1 MKTVKFKKEDKA
13 IIVEA
18 CVKVDGIEWDYE
30 FILDTG
36 TQETLICEK
45 TLWMMGYVRAN
56 SKDDVPI
63 RTVCGE
69 DTAYR
74 YEIESIEALGV
85 KRSKFDVIA
94 YPMPGDA
101 GVRGLLGVD
110 FFEKTRLTID
120 FDSAEVSVEIKGSNL
135 LPTTE

>member
-1 MKTVKFKKEDKA
+1 MKTVKFQKEDKA

-18 CVKVDGIEWDYE
+18 YVEVDGIEWDYE
-30 FILDTG
+30 FIVDTG

-45 TLWMMGYVRAN
+45 TLWRMGYVRAN
-56 SKDDVPI
+56 SKEDVPI
-63 RTVCGE
+63 RTICGE

-85 KRSKFDVIA
+85 KRSNFDVIS

-101 GVRGLLGVD
+101 GVRGLLGID

-120 FDSAEVSVEIKGSNL
+120 FDTAEINVELKKSIPSNL
-135 LPTTE
+135 